1 MRWPE
6 LCHPWSGLQVSFT
19 GLAARSFGPIGG
31 QVVAVVYAALN
42 YSLLVACIAGL
53 GEIVGNALTLPPA
66 VGCAAATGKGLRRLW
81 TVRRST
87 VDQHLTACS
96 SPVSATFEG
105 RNAWSSLSS

>member
-6 LCHPWSGLQVSFT
+6 LCLPWSGLQVSFT

-66 VGCAAATGKGLRRLW
+66 VGCAAATGKGPHRLK
-81 TVRRST
+81 T
-87 VDQHLTACS
+87 VDRRPTFDSLFKS
-96 SPVSATFEG
+96 GVSNVWTSE
-105 RNAWSSLSS
+105 RMIPKL